1 MILSGIIKETKY
13 PPRSNASAQA
23 QKAGLINVGFGRWVD
38 KDNKLVAFSSDDG
51 NTLIPKDQYYDNK
64 NTSKSQ
70 QKPNF
75 EKEDGWG
82 MVDHKSSKVRK
93 VRDYTDKEYEEET
106 GEYFENDFT
115 KNLAPNAF
123 KDKDDMIEKMRAAKP
138 QFLSS
143 EELQSINNCDA
154 GEILNSTDGLVGDEA
169 KKAMM
174 SLGKEKAEDYGKD
187 WDRIGDAI
195 EKNDPVPSPM
205 VLRDKNGDMSLLAG
219 NTRLMSY
226 TAHGKNIPVKIIDYE
241 GEFNWSQ
248 EKNEGNIMK
257 LTDLLKEAKGDKD
270 EYQQKFRDMMSKH
283 GIDSIDDLE
292 DDEKDDFFNDVD
304 DAHVSDE
311 EELKKEGYRPRI
323 TRKEMAEVKLFTEK
337 NTPTDKK
344 KWAASVAAAKRK
356 FKVYP
361 SAYAN
366 AWAAKHYKKNGGSW
380 RSKG

>member
-23 QKAGLINVGFGRWVD
+23 QKAGLTNVGFGRWVD

-123 KDKDDMIEKMRAAKP
+123 KDKGDMIEKMRAAKP

-143 EELQSINNCDA
+143 EELESINNCDA

-174 SLGKEKAEDYGKD
+174 SLGKEKAEYYGKD

-195 EKNDPVPSPM
+195 ENNDPVPSPM

-226 TAHGKNIPVKIIDYE
+226 TAHGKNIPVKIIDYD
-241 GEFNWSQ
+241 GEFNWPQ
-248 EKNEGNIMK
+248 EKNEGKIMK
-257 LTDLLKEAKGDKD
+257 LADLLKEAKGDKA
-270 EYQQKFRDMMSKH
+270 EYQKKFKAMLAKH
-283 GIDSIDDLE
+283 GVKSIEDLPTK
-292 DDEKDDFFNDVD
+292 EKAQFFKHMDGL
-304 DAHVSDE
+304 HTSDE
-311 EELKKEGYRPRI
+311 EEGLEEGCCKACGM
-323 TRKEMAEVKLFTEK
+323 TEMHCECGT
-337 NTPTDKK
+337 N
-344 KWAASVAAAKRK
+344 
-356 FKVYP
+356 
-361 SAYAN
+361 
-366 AWAAKHYKKNGGSW
+366 
-380 RSKG
+380 